1 MGRGEGRQARE
12 SHEANSQGAWSW
24 FSPAGKDLETVWVIL
39 QNCPALI
46 EDERIGVVVALQP
59 SHWFRLSSQSKS
71 PGISWLQTNRL
82 LLPEGIPPFSSVQFS
97 HSVLSDSLRPHD
109 MNHSIPGVPVHHQLP
124 DFTQTHVHR
133 VGYAIQ
139 PSYPLSSPSPP
150 APNPS
155 QHQGLPVSQL
165 FISGG
170 QSIRVSASASVLP
183 MNTQDWYP

>member
-12 SHEANSQGAWSW
+12 SYEANSQGAWSW

-46 EDERIGVVVALQP
+46 EDERIAVVVALQP

-97 HSVLSDSLRPHD
+97 HSVLSDSLRPHESQ
-109 MNHSIPGVPVHHQLP
+109 HTRCPCPSPTPGVYSNSCPSSRWCHPAISSSVVPFSCPQSLP
-124 DFTQTHVHR
+124 TS
-133 VGYAIQ
+133 G
-139 PSYPLSSPSPP
+139 SSSE
-150 APNPS
+150 S
-155 QHQGLPVSQL
+155 TLH
-165 FISGG
+165 
-170 QSIRVSASASVLP
+170 IRWP
-183 MNTQDWYP
+183 KY